1 MTLPRVP
8 TASSLRDTLRSATAG
23 AHAALDGA
31 LMPPGARWTRERYVA
46 FLQATLA
53 VVSAA
58 EPAVTAGLPDFAPCG
73 ERTRASRLRDDLVAL
88 GQRAFPPPSPAFA
101 DVPGAAAAYGTA
113 YVLEGSQLGG
123 RVIAGHV
130 AGALALGDDGLA
142 YLRPAG
148 APAGSRWKTFVAG
161 LDAFGAVA
169 GERDW
174 DIAAAW
180 ASHTFAAFETAFRDE
195 GLI

>member
-1 MTLPRVP
+1 MTLPRVLP
-8 TASSLRDTLRSATAG
+8 VPSLRDTLRSATAG

-31 LMPPGARWTRERYVA
+31 LMPAGARWTRERYVA

-58 EPAVTAGLPDFAPCG
+58 EPAIAAVLPGFAPGG
-73 ERTRASRLRDDLVAL
+73 EQTRASRLRDDLVAL
-88 GQRAFPPPSPAFA
+88 GQQAFAPPSPMFA
-101 DVPGAAAAYGTA
+101 PVQGAAAAYGTA

-130 AGALALGDDGLA
+130 AGARALGGEGLA

-148 APAGSRWKTFVAG
+148 APAGSRWRAFVAG
-161 LDAFGAVA
+161 LDAFGGAA
-169 GERDW
+169 SERDRNV
-174 DIAAAW
+174 AAAW
-180 ASHTFAAFETAFRDE
+180 ASHTFAAFETAFRDQ

>member
-1 MTLPRVP
+1 MTLPHAHPVP
-8 TASSLRDTLRSATAG
+8 SLRGTLRSATAG

-31 LMPPGARWTRERYVA
+31 LLPAGARWTRERYVA

-58 EPAVTAGLPDFAPCG
+58 EPAVAAVLPAFAPCG
-73 ERTRASRLRDDLVAL
+73 AATRTSRLRDDLLAL
-88 GQRAFPPPSPAFA
+88 GQKALAPPLAAFDRVSS
-101 DVPGAAAAYGTA
+101 AAAAYGTA

-123 RVIAGHV
+123 RVLAGHV
-130 AGALALGDDGLA
+130 AAALALGDEALA

-148 APAGSRWKTFVAG
+148 VPAGTRWKAFVAD
-161 LDAFGAVA
+161 LDAFGASA
-169 GERDW
+169 GEQDW
-174 DIAAAW
+174 NVAAAW
-180 ASHTFAAFETAFRDE
+180 ASHTFAVFETAFRDE

>member
-1 MTLPRVP
+1 MTPAHAQPVP
-8 TASSLRDTLRSATAG
+8 SLRDTLRTATAS
-23 AHAALDGA
+23 AHTALDGA
-31 LMPPGARWTRERYVA
+31 LMPAGARWTRERYVA
-46 FLQATLA
+46 FLQATLS

-58 EPAVTAGLPDFAPCG
+58 EPAVTAILPGFSPCG
-73 ERTRASRLRDDLVAL
+73 TRTRTSRLRDDLVAL

-101 DVPGAAAAYGTA
+101 RLPGAAAAYGTA

-130 AGALALGDDGLA
+130 AGALALGDEGLA

-148 APAGSRWKTFVAG
+148 AATGAQWRAFVAD

-174 DIAAAW
+174 NLAAAW
-180 ASHTFAAFETAFRDE
+180 ASHTFAAFESAFRDE

>member
-1 MTLPRVP
+1 MTPPRVHP
-8 TASSLRDTLRSATAG
+8 VPSLRGTLRSATAH
-23 AHAALDGA
+23 AHATLDGA
-31 LMPPGARWTRERYVA
+31 LLPPGAPWTRERYVA

-58 EPAVTAGLPDFAPCG
+58 EPAVAAVLPAFAPCG
-73 ERTRASRLRDDLVAL
+73 AATRTSRLRDDLAAL
-88 GQRAFPPPSPAFA
+88 GQQALAPPSPAF
-101 DVPGAAAAYGTA
+101 DRVPGAAAAYGTA

-130 AGALALGDDGLA
+130 ADALSVGDEALA

-148 APAGSRWKTFVAG
+148 VAAGTRWKAFVAE

-169 GERDW
+169 SERDW
-174 DIAAAW
+174 NVAAAW
-180 ASHTFAAFETAFRDE
+180 ASHTFAAFDAAFRDE

>member
-1 MTLPRVP
+1 MTLSHAHPVL
-8 TASSLRDTLRSATAG
+8 SLRGTLRSATAG

-31 LMPPGARWTRERYVA
+31 LMPPGTCWTRDRYVA

-58 EPAVTAGLPDFAPCG
+58 EPAVAAVLPAFAPCG
-73 ERTRASRLRDDLVAL
+73 TPTRASRLRDDLVAL
-88 GQRAFPPPSPAFA
+88 GQRALAPPSPALA
-101 DVPGAAAAYGTA
+101 HVPGAAAAYGTA

-130 AGALALGDDGLA
+130 AEALALGDEALG
-142 YLRPAG
+142 YLRPPGVAAG
-148 APAGSRWKTFVAG
+148 AQWKAFVAD
-161 LDAFGAVA
+161 LDAFGAAA

-174 DIAAAW
+174 DVAAAW
-180 ASHTFAAFETAFRDE
+180 ASHTFAAFEAAFRDE